1 MKHHNYFETFMC
13 TLWPKIIS
21 KLNKFKQIGFNK
33 GQSLQPVSKIN
44 LYQTNFLKKSL
55 NNSNYLKLTCLTK
68 TVN

>member
-1 MKHHNYFETFMC
+1 MC

-21 KLNKFKQIGFNK
+21 KLKKFKQIGFNK